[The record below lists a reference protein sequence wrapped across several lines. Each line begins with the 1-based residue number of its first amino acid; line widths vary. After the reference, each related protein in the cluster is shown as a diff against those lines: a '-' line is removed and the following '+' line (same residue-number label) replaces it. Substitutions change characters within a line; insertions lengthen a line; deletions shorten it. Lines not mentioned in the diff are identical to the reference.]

1 MLKLDETAKEI
12 LDFIRETVKEAKAKG
27 VIVGLSG
34 GVDSSV
40 TATLSVR
47 ALGSNKVLGLLM
59 PLEFTPSQD
68 TDDAKELAEWLGIR
82 TEYIDIQ
89 SICEAFFAKLNSKE
103 NDPVQRIPM
112 ANVRARVRMIIL
124 YYYANLKDYLVV
136 GTGDRSEGL
145 IGYFT
150 KYGDGGVDFEPIAHL
165 YKTQVRELAKH
176 LGVPEKI
183 ANKPSSPQL
192 YPGHKATDEIP
203 LTYEKLDPILMA
215 LFDDN
220 LSSIQAS
227 QKTDTP
233 IEIVNQVLS
242 RYNQSKHKRKTPPM
256 LKEW

>member
-1 MLKLDETAKEI
+1 MNLEETTKDI
-12 LDFIRETVKEAKAKG
+12 IDFIRETVKEADAAG
-27 VIVGLSG
+27 VVVGLSG

-40 TATLSVR
+40 TATLSVQ
-47 ALGSNKVLGLLM
+47 ALGNSKVLGLLM

-68 TDDAKELAEWLGIR
+68 TDDAKELADWLGIR

-89 SICEAFFAKLNSKE
+89 SICEAFFAKLNCKE
-103 NDPVQRIPM
+103 NDPEQRIPM

-124 YYYANLKDYLVV
+124 YYYANLNNFLVI

-165 YKTQVRELAKH
+165 YKTQVRELANY
-176 LGVPEKI
+176 LGMPEKI

-192 YPGHKATDEIP
+192 YPGHKATDEMP
-203 LTYEKLDPILMA
+203 LEYMKLDQILTA
-215 LFDDN
+215 LFDDK
-220 LSSIQAS
+220 LSPIQAS
-227 QKTDTP
+227 QKTETP
-233 IEIVNQVLS
+233 LELVNQVLI

>member
-1 MLKLDETAKEI
+1 M
-12 LDFIRETVKEAKAKG
+12 
-27 VIVGLSG
+27 
-34 GVDSSV
+34 
-40 TATLSVR
+40 
-47 ALGSNKVLGLLM
+47 
-59 PLEFTPSQD
+59 
-68 TDDAKELAEWLGIR
+68 GIR
-82 TEYIDIQ
+82 TECIEIQ
-89 SICEAFFAKLNSKE
+89 SICEAFFAKLNSKG
-103 NDPVQRIPM
+103 NDPNQRIPM

-124 YYYANLKDYLVV
+124 YHYANLNNYLVI

-165 YKTQVRELAKH
+165 YKTQVRKLAKY

-203 LTYEKLDPILMA
+203 LTYEKIDPILIA
-215 LFDDN
+215 LFNDK
-220 LSSIQAS
+220 LSPIQAS
-227 QKTDTP
+227 QKTETP
-233 IEIVNQVLS
+233 IELINQVLS

>member
-1 MLKLDETAKEI
+1 LNLDETIDEI
-12 LDFIRETVKEAKAKG
+12 LDFIRETMKEAEAKG
-27 VIVGLSG
+27 VVVGLSG

-47 ALGSNKVLGLLM
+47 ALGSGKVLGLLM

-68 TDDAKELAEWLGIR
+68 SDDAKELADWLSIR
-82 TEYIDIQ
+82 TECINIQ
-89 SICEAFFAKLNSKE
+89 SICEAFFEKLNNGEEKP
-103 NDPVQRIPM
+103 DQRIPM

-124 YYYANLKDYLVV
+124 YYYANLYNYLVI

-176 LGVPEKI
+176 LGLSGKI

-192 YPGHKATDEIP
+192 YPGHKATDELP
-203 LTYEKLDPILMA
+203 LTYEKLDPVLMA
-215 LFDDN
+215 LFDDK
-220 LSSIQAS
+220 LSPIQAS
-227 QKTDTP
+227 QKTEAP
-233 IEIVNQVLS
+233 IELVNQVLS
-242 RYNQSKHKRKTPPM
+242 RYNQSKHKRKTPSM